1 MSLKDY
7 IINTTEKLIP
17 KIDNNT
23 FEDHKLN
30 INDIKEDYD
39 ISKLLENDEGHLGIC
54 VPKKINIKTFIKN
67 CYNVYNDNEYY
78 KTFNNYFKNELK
90 DNNKY
95 KIANIF
101 LILLIVELDYE
112 EKIQRSFEKYVN
124 NNAATFEKTKASNKE
139 FFEKYYGAKFFSERA
154 KSLIIANKSL
164 LNSIKLMIEHYN
176 DDNEQ
181 KKKDTILNFILSQTY
196 NKMFNIDYLWILY
209 TYGYRAPKTFNSND
223 TGFSPFPTD
232 ILKDYYI

>member
-112 EKIQRSFEKYVN
+112 EKIQRSFEK
-124 NNAATFEKTKASNKE
+124 
-139 FFEKYYGAKFFSERA
+139 
-154 KSLIIANKSL
+154 
-164 LNSIKLMIEHYN
+164 
-176 DDNEQ
+176 
-181 KKKDTILNFILSQTY
+181 
-196 NKMFNIDYLWILY
+196 
-209 TYGYRAPKTFNSND
+209 
-223 TGFSPFPTD
+223 
-232 ILKDYYI
+232 